1 MPIGTSS
8 YTWRTPTEPEATVFH
23 AAELKHRR
31 VHPSGELRHRLWV
44 LDYNYTP
51 GERVRVHS
59 VSAPGWKRPRGCAH
73 CMRRGPVL
81 GGVGGMARQ
90 DSSTVPLC
98 SLTIPGFFGS
108 GRLCSASP
116 EGMRVFSMRRAVG
129 TLLGGSGA
137 RGV

>member
-59 VSAPGWKRPRGCAH
+59 VSAPGVERP
-73 CMRRGPVL
+73 
-81 GGVGGMARQ
+81 
-90 DSSTVPLC
+90 
-98 SLTIPGFFGS
+98 
-108 GRLCSASP
+108 
-116 EGMRVFSMRRAVG
+116 
-129 TLLGGSGA
+129 A
-137 RGV
+137 RGAHLYAPGVPYWEDVGREARLYHIDHKFPGMKMFYARTGVRYNDPIFAPWWEIANKYKLFALLDTGGG